1 MVSGSRSVQ
10 WATSK
15 LLSSTFWAPRNETQ
29 VLDPLWYLP
38 CRPPHGVSPSIQ
50 PSIDRHWSRVQL
62 PTSHTGSVFV
72 CVCFLYTAHT
82 RVTPSAADGYPEH
95 VALSLSVLVEEDLL
109 LLSNPN
115 VLSGGPPSWGL
126 QHRGLCFGCDLFYQF
141 AAARSW
147 KADQRETSRVAP
159 PMQIRYGGF

>member
-1 MVSGSRSVQ
+1 MTLSGISH
-10 WATSK
+10 AGPHM
-15 LLSSTFWAPRNETQ
+15 A
-29 VLDPLWYLP
+29 
-38 CRPPHGVSPSIQ
+38 CRPPSSP
-50 PSIDRHWSRVQL
+50 IDRHWSRVQL

-95 VALSLSVLVEEDLL
+95 VALSLSVLVEEDLH

-126 QHRGLCFGCDLFYQF
+126 QHGGLCFGCDLFYQF

-159 PMQIRYGGF
+159 MQIRAPGFLALCGCRRD